1 MKESTV
7 SGADVLDVVLMF
19 VLKAAALPAWPGSSS
34 FDDAFDAACDLLTE
48 VFEAARVEYVPDV
61 PEEVEDIDDEPL
73 SDEAKAVIN
82 EAMKDFT
89 GAII

>member
-7 SGADVLDVVLMF
+7 SGADVLDVALMF
-19 VLKAAALPAWPGSSS
+19 VLKVAALPAWPGSSS

-48 VFEAARVEYVPDV
+48 VFEAARAVPDV